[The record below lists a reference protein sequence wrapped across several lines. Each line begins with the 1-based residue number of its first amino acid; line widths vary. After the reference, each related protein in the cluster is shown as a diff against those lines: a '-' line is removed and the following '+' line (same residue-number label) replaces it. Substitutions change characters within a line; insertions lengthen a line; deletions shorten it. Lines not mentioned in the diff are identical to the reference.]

1 MLPSNRALRALGL
14 WGNGI
19 GCSGADAL
27 ERGLRRNTV
36 LSQLL
41 LAHNDLETATDITER
56 IDEVITRNA
65 EAHKL
70 TGTELGSLERDEL

>member
-1 MLPSNRALRALGL
+1 MTPGPGPWPEAPTARNLTVTL
-14 WGNGI
+14 
-19 GCSGADAL
+19 ADAL